1 MVLKEVPNLS
11 VQEAIVLLEHFK
23 QHLISTRGSSSQ
35 RKLLPFEWPQT
46 EGQRMEHQFRLFLVK
61 TIVSSEPP
69 NSEKVK
75 KALNEIGLREKLIAM
90 IADWADEYISYVN
103 VLTISTRLKANAG
116 ERSKHTGKMKNNRYI
131 LFSQSCFCPPNLMIV
146 L

>member
-1 MVLKEVPNLS
+1 
-11 VQEAIVLLEHFK
+11 
-23 QHLISTRGSSSQ
+23 
-35 RKLLPFEWPQT
+35 
-46 EGQRMEHQFRLFLVK
+46 MEHQFRLFLVK

-75 KALNEIGLREKLIAM
+75 KALSEIGLREKLIAM
-90 IADWADEYISYVN
+90 ISDWADEYISYVN
-103 VLTISTRLKANAG
+103 VLTISTRLKADAG

-131 LFSQSCFCPPNLMIV
+131 LFSQACFCAPNLMIV